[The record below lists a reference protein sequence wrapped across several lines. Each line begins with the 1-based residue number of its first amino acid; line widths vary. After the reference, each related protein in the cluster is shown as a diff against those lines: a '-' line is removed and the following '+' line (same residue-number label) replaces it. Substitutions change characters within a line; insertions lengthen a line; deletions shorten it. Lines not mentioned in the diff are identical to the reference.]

1 MTKSAHNLTGNLA
14 GHLTGHLT
22 GQSIEPLPFDLP
34 RSPILT
40 SSPTDW
46 DNIQLALFHE
56 PPYRIPEH
64 TSPYHI
70 ICINTGKTVTL
81 EQTMDGKTHQG
92 ESTPGEIGIYP
103 AHLWQTFEWQQK
115 AEFLQLYLE
124 PMLLNK
130 ISSEIHSKDTLE
142 LCPHPNPVDP
152 VISQIAITLQN
163 TLSQPA
169 TSLTPGSK
177 LYADTMAN
185 ALATHLV
192 YHYSSAKPKKRTYAG
207 QLSKNQLKQVTE
219 YIEEHLAK
227 DISLQELANVVS
239 LSSFHFARLFKQ
251 STGVAPHQ
259 YHVRCRI
266 RHTKRL
272 LLAGELSIAQVAQ
285 VVGFSSHSHLN
296 YHFKRFVGMTPSAF
310 VRQ

>member
-1 MTKSAHNLTGNLA
+1 MNTSTHNSANNLTG
-14 GHLTGHLT
+14 HSP
-22 GQSIEPLPFDLP
+22 QPSIEPLPFDLP

-40 SSPTDW
+40 SNPTDW
-46 DNIQLALFHE
+46 DSIQLALFHE

-64 TSPYHI
+64 ISPYHI

-103 AHLWQTFEWQQK
+103 AHLWQTFQWQQK
-115 AEFLQLYLE
+115 AESLQLYLE

-130 ISSEIHSKDTLE
+130 ISSEIHGKDTLE

-152 VISQIAITLQN
+152 VISQIAIALQN
-163 TLSQPA
+163 TLSQPPA
-169 TSLTPGSK
+169 LASGSK

-192 YHYSSAKPKKRTYAG
+192 YHYSSTKPKKRTYAG
-207 QLSKNQLKQVTE
+207 QLSKRQLQQVTQH
-219 YIEEHLAK
+219 IEEHLAK

-239 LSSFHFARLFKQ
+239 LSAFHFARLFKQ
-251 STGVAPHQ
+251 STGIAPHQ

-272 LLAGELSIAQVAQ
+272 LLAGDLSIAQVAQ
-285 VVGFSSHSHLN
+285 VVGFSSQSHLN
-296 YHFKRFVGMTPSAF
+296 YHFKRIVGMTPTAF
-310 VRQ
+310 IRQ